1 VNTIVTLSIV
11 GIAAMLSEVFKLKRI
26 MYSLVIAGLI
36 VALGFSINDWT
47 NFGSYFNQM
56 VMVDSFSVV
65 FSSLMIVTTLLWML
79 MSRNYFNSESSMSE
93 HFALIVFALTGGV
106 MMTTFS
112 NMSILFLGLEILS
125 FSLYIMAGS
134 DKTNIKSNEA
144 AMKYFIM
151 GSFATGFLL
160 FGITLI
166 YGATSSFNIQ
176 EIANYTQQ
184 NKDALPAFFKVGVLM
199 ILIGLSFKIAA
210 APFHFWTPDVY
221 DGAPTLVTAFMAS
234 VVKIAAFAM
243 IYRLFVSCFITIYDF
258 WTPVFAVLSAITM
271 LAGNITAV
279 YQTSLKRMLAYS
291 SVAHA
296 GYMLMALAAPGI
308 ASKNALLFY
317 LAAYSLSA
325 LGAFNLLYSVHKVTG
340 NEGIKAVK
348 GLFYKH
354 PVSAIM
360 LTICMLSMAGIPPV
374 AGFFGKYYLFTA
386 ALKENLLWLVLIAI
400 LSSLIGIYFYFKVII
415 AAFQQPETENT
426 GYCERP
432 SDLAVLGI
440 CAVLSLLL
448 GIAPQL
454 ISGLL

>member
-1 VNTIVTLSIV
+1 MNTIVTLSIV

-26 MYSLVIAGLI
+26 MYTLVIAGLV
-36 VALGFSINDWT
+36 VALGFSINDWN

-56 VMVDSFSVV
+56 VMVDSFSIV
-65 FSSLMIVTTLLWML
+65 FSSLMIVTTLLWMI
-79 MSRNYFNSESSMSE
+79 MSRSYFSSDSSMSE

-112 NMSILFLGLEILS
+112 NMSMLFLGLEILS
-125 FSLYIMAGS
+125 FALYIMAGS

-234 VVKIAAFAM
+234 VVKTAAFAM
-243 IYRLFVSCFITIYDF
+243 IYRLFVSCFISIYDF

-279 YQTSLKRMLAYS
+279 
-291 SVAHA
+291 
-296 GYMLMALAAPGI
+296 
-308 ASKNALLFY
+308 
-317 LAAYSLSA
+317 
-325 LGAFNLLYSVHKVTG
+325 
-340 NEGIKAVK
+340 
-348 GLFYKH
+348 
-354 PVSAIM
+354 
-360 LTICMLSMAGIPPV
+360 
-374 AGFFGKYYLFTA
+374 
-386 ALKENLLWLVLIAI
+386 
-400 LSSLIGIYFYFKVII
+400 
-415 AAFQQPETENT
+415 
-426 GYCERP
+426 
-432 SDLAVLGI
+432 
-440 CAVLSLLL
+440 
-448 GIAPQL
+448 
-454 ISGLL
+454 

>member
-1 VNTIVTLSIV
+1 MNTIVTLSIV

-199 ILIGLSFKIAA
+199 I
-210 APFHFWTPDVY
+210 
-221 DGAPTLVTAFMAS
+221 
-234 VVKIAAFAM
+234 
-243 IYRLFVSCFITIYDF
+243 
-258 WTPVFAVLSAITM
+258 
-271 LAGNITAV
+271 
-279 YQTSLKRMLAYS
+279 
-291 SVAHA
+291 
-296 GYMLMALAAPGI
+296 
-308 ASKNALLFY
+308 
-317 LAAYSLSA
+317 
-325 LGAFNLLYSVHKVTG
+325 
-340 NEGIKAVK
+340 
-348 GLFYKH
+348 
-354 PVSAIM
+354 
-360 LTICMLSMAGIPPV
+360 
-374 AGFFGKYYLFTA
+374 
-386 ALKENLLWLVLIAI
+386 
-400 LSSLIGIYFYFKVII
+400 
-415 AAFQQPETENT
+415 
-426 GYCERP
+426 
-432 SDLAVLGI
+432 
-440 CAVLSLLL
+440 
-448 GIAPQL
+448 
-454 ISGLL
+454 